1 MNHLNTIIALNG
13 FVAVNTDR
21 IEAYRIAEKEVKQK
35 DLKILFAS
43 VAETSIIN
51 RRDLVIHIEMIGGV
65 VNDYIAIAEFFFQNW
80 IDFKLAISKND
91 TIFLMKLCDVG
102 ERATLDFYEKFL
114 YFPVQFLDEISFQLV
129 KKQFGLL
136 ESDRTSALEKLQI
149 IHNPKK

>member
-1 MNHLNTIIALNG
+1 
-13 FVAVNTDR
+13 
-21 IEAYRIAEKEVKQK
+21 
-35 DLKILFAS
+35 
-43 VAETSIIN
+43 
-51 RRDLVIHIEMIGGV
+51 
-65 VNDYIAIAEFFFQNW
+65 
-80 IDFKLAISKND
+80 
-91 TIFLMKLCDVG
+91 MKLCDVG